1 MQLSQSIKLRQK
13 QSLVMTPQLQQAI
26 KLLQMTNLELSQHLQ
41 EQMYDNP
48 FLEVTGATETELSE
62 TAKHTS
68 GPADSEVLNKNL
80 TATEGQN
87 DVSAL
92 RESAALADDPTQN
105 QEIENRFDTA
115 LVDMPSNPGVRNNSA
130 DSDFDPID
138 SLTSED
144 GFYPMLFKQMNLTF
158 SDSADRII
166 ATHFINALEPSG
178 WIGNSVEAIAE
189 ESGCSV
195 EQAETVLA
203 ALQGFEPAGLFARD
217 LAECLKIQLIE
228 NKQFSPLFGQLL
240 DNLEQLGRG
249 EIKQLARK
257 FKCAPE
263 DIVEMLS
270 IIRTLNP
277 KPGEHLGIEFREMPS
292 PDVIV
297 TRKKQGWSVEL
308 NRSTL
313 PSVLVNEHYA
323 ELMAKQKRA
332 DQAVQDYSA
341 ETLTN
346 ARWLK
351 RAVEQRNQT
360 TLKISAEIIRHQTDF
375 LEKGLDYLKPLSLRD
390 VALAVGMHESTVSR
404 VTTGLLI
411 STPRGGMPLK
421 SFFSVNIASR
431 DSDMNASAASVRNMV
446 KKIISQEV
454 PGKPLS
460 DEAISK
466 VISEQGIDLARRTVA
481 KYREMLN
488 IPSSSQRRMRAR
500 LSEFR

>member
-1 MQLSQSIKLRQK
+1 MQLTQSIKLRQK

-48 FLEVTGATETELSE
+48 FLDVTGATETELSE
-62 TAKHTS
+62 TARQSTVLT
-68 GPADSEVLNKNL
+68 EVEALNKNL
-80 TATEGQN
+80 TTTEGQN
-87 DVSAL
+87 DVSTL
-92 RESAALADDPTQN
+92 RESAALADDPTQSH
-105 QEIENRFDTA
+105 EVENRFDTA
-115 LVDMPSNPGVRNNSA
+115 LVDMPRTSGSGQNFA
-130 DSDFDPID
+130 DGDFDLID
-138 SLTSED
+138 SLSSED
-144 GFYPMLFKQMNLTF
+144 GFYTMLFKQMNLTF
-158 SDSADRII
+158 TDPTDRII
-166 ATHFINALEPSG
+166 ATYFINALEPSG
-178 WIGNSVEAIAE
+178 WIGSGAEAIAE

-228 NKQFSPLFGQLL
+228 SEQFTPLFAQLL
-240 DNLEQLGRG
+240 ENLEQLGRG

-257 FKCAPE
+257 FKCAAE

-270 IIRTLNP
+270 VIRTLNP

-313 PSVLVNEHYA
+313 PAIMVNEHYA
-323 ELMAKQKRA
+323 ELMSKQKRA
-332 DQAVQDYSA
+332 GQAVQDYSA

-375 LEKGLDYLKPLSLRD
+375 LDKGLDYLKPLSLRD
-390 VALAVGMHESTVSR
+390 VAQAVGMHESTVSR

-431 DSDMNASAASVRNMV
+431 DSDVNASAASVRNMV
-446 KKIISQEV
+446 KKIIAQEL
-454 PGKPLS
+454 PGKPFS

-466 VISEQGIDLARRTVA
+466 IISEHGIDLARRTVA

-488 IPSSSQRRMRAR
+488 IPSSSQRRMQAR